1 MSPRNIH
8 VVRMEAGRWA
18 VAVEGADEAP
28 SQHASREEAIA
39 VGAER
44 AKQSGVELVVHG
56 RDGRIRRRSRF
67 SHEAEDCTG

>member
-18 VAVEGADEAP
+18 VAVEGSGEAP
-28 SQHASREEAIA
+28 SQHASRDEAIA
-39 VGAER
+39 AGAAK

-56 RDGRIRRRSRF
+56 RDGRIRRRNRF
-67 SHEAEDCTG
+67 SHEAEDRVG